1 MCRRCYSYPIMFVYL
16 HHNTLT
22 SKCPHLI
29 DDFLQWIF
37 FDEFCGRWR
46 TVHTLRRRVFFTVAH
61 CISSHCQSSCTF
73 LTPLLAA
80 VHLLLMMLFIELSL
94 ESLKQVTANAVE
106 SFIITSI
113 AHYCL
118 NVLNLHCIAE
128 TSLGSSFLYVTPLP
142 LRLECFNTS
151 LVKKMSTQALGN
163 LVPLVLTAVTQM
175 LLDSYQ

>member
-1 MCRRCYSYPIMFVYL
+1 MKNGL
-16 HHNTLT
+16 HFEKKSVL
-22 SKCPHLI
+22 
-29 DDFLQWIF
+29 
-37 FDEFCGRWR
+37 
-46 TVHTLRRRVFFTVAH
+46 H
-61 CISSHCQSSCTF
+61 CSSLYHCQSSCTL

-80 VHLLLMMLFIELSL
+80 VHLMLFIELSL

-118 NVLNLHCIAE
+118 NVRNLHCIAE
-128 TSLGSSFLYVTPLP
+128 TSLGSSFLYITPLP